1 MKKLLGPACF
11 AALLALFAAGCATTE
26 VEEPI
31 PVDIT
36 LEELQSKMTRAMD
49 PTGRYAKAKTYTMQ
63 QTTSTE
69 RFLDDPEVQRVE
81 VKFARPDSFS
91 NRSYLEF
98 QLSIDIP
105 S

>member
-49 PTGRYAKAKTYTMQ
+49 PTRPLRESENLHDAADHFHGAFPRRPGSAAGRGQ
-63 QTTSTE
+63 I
-69 RFLDDPEVQRVE
+69 
-81 VKFARPDSFS
+81 RPAGT
-91 NRSYLEF
+91 
-98 QLSIDIP
+98 P
-105 S
+105 SA